1 MRPPAISDGKVI
13 PEEFMAAVMQV
24 LLGEKNYSADSDYS
38 APYLKPVV
46 ARIYPLF
53 ILLYAIPTAL
63 GLTLNV
69 MIIVYI
75 SKYKLYRDVTHA
87 FLVNLAVCHC
97 VQCAFVLPIT
107 LMVMIIQNW
116 VFGQFMCFFLPLL
129 QDIPLHVA
137 MLSHLLI
144 AWDRKRWLTDP
155 LKVRLPAFVC
165 SCASWLAGLVIAL
178 PYPIYTTYLDIG
190 IYLSNFAGVGICAV
204 NLVDD
209 MQEYMRGLFVIMYCA
224 PMTLLGYLYI
234 RTSRELRPPDG
245 PLSIMMF
252 EARAEARSRQIR
264 LSNAG
269 RGKGA
274 KAGSGGSGRDGTP
287 EQSGAGSASTA
298 SAAVSASANLGGN
311 SRTYD
316 LYDAEADVN
325 REKRTQRHLGAMA
338 SSQVLCVCPLMILR
352 LARMTVAET
361 YENQAH
367 YDITFLMFVWI
378 AFLPT
383 IIVPWMYASW
393 VLSKPTKERLRGYLR
408 LSSRRNTNTRSEQSL
423 DETGSTPTGQNQGKN
438 TSSATPMSVSVGPLK
453 SSNGTAGRPGSPSH
467 RRTASG
473 RSGARASSLQS
484 EVTLNVTHGTATTS
498 MSIGSEPTKS
508 PASSSARTV
517 ETTISRQSSLG
528 RPRRQLPPPLR
539 IEESNFHKTPSVKSG
554 RTLTSSAHNSSVR
567 STASRASRT
576 SSTAP
581 LYPRRYSTHSRQTSQ
596 LSQAED
602 EDDVSSLV
610 GNSSDITSSTYCC
623 TGPDAGPLYT
633 DDPLGASSRRSHSGA
648 LVGTLGVP
656 YRRRS
661 SAQTQASS
669 HMSSTR
675 PLYPSA
681 PDDREESESIAGGGG
696 GASGAGDD
704 DDDDESEI
712 FSSVSQPS
720 ARKRPVGILK
730 ATPSIVSISE
740 SEYSSRKGS
749 FSTLSRDLE
758 IIDQLERERS
768 MDIQEMIQRE
778 KSYEQYLVRQNS
790 KLKFSTNFDDYFEA
804 AAAAV
809 SASLPEPPAPS
820 HQTGSAQ
827 LPTQPSAQLPAPP
840 TNAGTI
846 SPRRARSP
854 MHRRSSQLPAGVPL
868 PAGPLTSERAQAF
881 GPRRSIE
888 LERRFHRTYSTSG
901 STRSSTKSRDRITF
915 QDDV

>member
-1 MRPPAISDGKVI
+1 MRSPALGDGKGI
-13 PEEFMAAVMQV
+13 PEELVSAVMQV
-24 LLGEKNYSADSDYS
+24 LLGEKNYSVNGDYS

-116 VFGQFMCFFLPLL
+116 VFGQFLCFFLPLL

-178 PYPIYTTYLDIG
+178 PYPIYTTYLDLEK
-190 IYLSNFAGVGICAV
+190 YLPGFAGVGICAV

-264 LSNAG
+264 LSKVG
-269 RGKGA
+269 GA
-274 KAGSGGSGRDGTP
+274 SGNPAATGGGTA
-287 EQSGAGSASTA
+287 EQQGGAAGSAT
-298 SAAVSASANLGGN
+298 ANLAGN
-311 SRTYD
+311 ARTYD

-383 IIVPWMYASW
+383 IIVPWIYAAW

-408 LSSRRNTNTRSEQSL
+408 LSSRRNTTTRSEQSL
-423 DETGSTPTGQNQGKN
+423 DEPGSTPPGKN
-438 TSSATPMSVSVGPLK
+438 VPPATPLSSVGVPLKPSATAG
-453 SSNGTAGRPGSPSH
+453 AGRPGSPPSH
-467 RRTASG
+467 RRTGSHG
-473 RSGARASSLQS
+473 RPGAPGSTRTGSLHTDTPLT
-484 EVTLNVTHGTATTS
+484 VTTS
-498 MSIGSEPTKS
+498 MTEPTKS
-508 PASSSARTV
+508 PAGSSSARTV
-517 ETTISRQSSLG
+517 ETTISRQSSIG

-539 IEESNFHKTPSVKSG
+539 IEESNFHQAPSVRSSS
-554 RTLTSSAHNSSVR
+554 RTLASSSATAHNSSVR
-567 STASRASRT
+567 STASRASRA

-581 LYPRRYSTHSRQTSQ
+581 LYPSRRYSTHSRQLSSA

-623 TGPDAGPLYT
+623 TGEGAGGGGGGGGYG
-633 DDPLGASSRRSHSGA
+633 DDPLGARRSLTGPLGA
-648 LVGTLGVP
+648 P

-661 SAQTQASS
+661 SAQTAASS
-669 HMSSTR
+669 HLSAAR
-675 PLYPSA
+675 PLYPPSSA
-681 PDDREESESIAGGGG
+681 DELRDDGMVASAAAPNGGPPVPPDN
-696 GASGAGDD
+696 DD
-704 DDDDESEI
+704 DEDDESEI

-778 KSYEQYLVRQNS
+778 KSYEQYLSRQNS

-804 AAAAV
+804 AAAAAA
-809 SASLPEPPAPS
+809 ASLPEPPIVAPS
-820 HQTGSAQ
+820 HQAGGAQ
-827 LPTQPSAQLPAPP
+827 LPPQPGSTTL
-840 TNAGTI
+840 GGSL
-846 SPRRARSP
+846 SPRRSRSP
-854 MHRRSSQLPAGVPL
+854 MQRRNSQLQPVGVPL
-868 PAGPLTSERAQAF
+868 ALDRGQPF

>member
-1 MRPPAISDGKVI
+1 MRSPALGDGKGI
-13 PEEFMAAVMQV
+13 PEELVSAVMQV
-24 LLGEKNYSADSDYS
+24 LLGEKNYSVNGDYS

-116 VFGQFMCFFLPLL
+116 VFGQFLCFFLPLL

-178 PYPIYTTYLDIG
+178 PYPIYTTYLDLEK
-190 IYLSNFAGVGICAV
+190 YLPGFAGVGICAV

-264 LSNAG
+264 LSKVG
-269 RGKGA
+269 GA
-274 KAGSGGSGRDGTP
+274 SGNPAATGGGTA
-287 EQSGAGSASTA
+287 EQQGGAAGSAT
-298 SAAVSASANLGGN
+298 ANLAGN
-311 SRTYD
+311 ARTYD

-383 IIVPWMYASW
+383 IIVPWIYAAW

-408 LSSRRNTNTRSEQSL
+408 LSSRRNTTTRSEQSL
-423 DETGSTPTGQNQGKN
+423 DEPGSTPPGKN
-438 TSSATPMSVSVGPLK
+438 VPPATPLSSVGVPLK
-453 SSNGTAGRPGSPSH
+453 PSGTAGAGRPGSPPSH
-467 RRTASG
+467 RRTGSHG
-473 RSGARASSLQS
+473 RPGAPGSTRTGSLHTDTPLT
-484 EVTLNVTHGTATTS
+484 VTTS
-498 MSIGSEPTKS
+498 MTEPTKS
-508 PASSSARTV
+508 PAGSSSARTV
-517 ETTISRQSSLG
+517 ETTISRQSSIG

-539 IEESNFHKTPSVKSG
+539 IEESNFHQAPSVRSSS
-554 RTLTSSAHNSSVR
+554 RTLASSSATAHNSSVR
-567 STASRASRT
+567 S
-576 SSTAP
+576 
-581 LYPRRYSTHSRQTSQ
+581 
-596 LSQAED
+596 
-602 EDDVSSLV
+602 
-610 GNSSDITSSTYCC
+610 
-623 TGPDAGPLYT
+623 
-633 DDPLGASSRRSHSGA
+633 
-648 LVGTLGVP
+648 
-656 YRRRS
+656 
-661 SAQTQASS
+661 AQTAASS
-669 HMSSTR
+669 HLSAAR
-675 PLYPSA
+675 PLYPPSSA
-681 PDDREESESIAGGGG
+681 DELRDDGMVASAAAPNGGPPVPPDN
-696 GASGAGDD
+696 DD
-704 DDDDESEI
+704 DEDDESEI

-778 KSYEQYLVRQNS
+778 KSYEQYLSRQNS

-804 AAAAV
+804 AAAAAAA
-809 SASLPEPPAPS
+809 ASLPEPPIVAPS
-820 HQTGSAQ
+820 HQAGGAQ
-827 LPTQPSAQLPAPP
+827 LPPQPGSTTL
-840 TNAGTI
+840 GGSL
-846 SPRRARSP
+846 SPRRSRSP
-854 MHRRSSQLPAGVPL
+854 MQRRNSQLQPVGVPL
-868 PAGPLTSERAQAF
+868 ALDRGQPF

>member
-1 MRPPAISDGKVI
+1 MRSPQLEDAKGI
-13 PEEFMAAVMQV
+13 PEEFAEAVMQV
-24 LLGEKNYSADSDYS
+24 LLGLKNYSATEDYS

-75 SKYKLYRDVTHA
+75 SKYKLFRDVTHA
-87 FLVNLAVCHC
+87 FIVNLAVCHC

-107 LMVMIIQNW
+107 LMVMLIHNW
-116 VFGQFMCFFLPLL
+116 VFGQFLCFFLPLL

-178 PYPIYTTYLDIG
+178 PYPIYTTFLDLEPYLPG
-190 IYLSNFAGVGICAV
+190 FAGVGICAV

-224 PMTLLGYLYI
+224 PMSLLGYLYI

-264 LSNAG
+264 LSTGCQAG
-269 RGKGA
+269 GGA
-274 KAGSGGSGRDGTP
+274 SSIGGSTNP
-287 EQSGAGSASTA
+287 ASTTSAAA
-298 SAAVSASANLGGN
+298 SATLGGS

-383 IIVPWMYASW
+383 IIVPWIYASW

-408 LSSRRNTNTRSEQSL
+408 LSSRRNTGTRSEQSL
-423 DETGSTPTGQNQGKN
+423 DDPGSTPPGQASKKALPL
-438 TSSATPMSVSVGPLK
+438 ATPMPSIGPAAGAI
-453 SSNGTAGRPGSPSH
+453 STADTTGSSH
-467 RRTASG
+467 RRSTSG
-473 RSGARASSLQS
+473 RSGRGPILSADRLHLQAD
-484 EVTLNVTHGTATTS
+484 TTATTS
-498 MSIGSEPTKS
+498 MMHDDSKS
-508 PASSSARTV
+508 PASNSARTV
-517 ETTISRQSSLG
+517 ETTISRQSSMAG

-539 IEESNFHKTPSVKSG
+539 IEESNFHRTPSVQSG
-554 RTLTSSAHNSSVR
+554 RTPSSGVNAAAHNSSIR
-567 STASRASRT
+567 STASRV

-581 LYPRRYSTHSRQTSQ
+581 LYRRYSRSQ
-596 LSQAED
+596 PQPPSMPDDDAG
-602 EDDVSSLV
+602 DDVSSLV
-610 GNSSDITSSTYCC
+610 GNSSDVTSSTYCVL
-623 TGPDAGPLYT
+623 PESAAHYVN
-633 DDPLGASSRRSHSGA
+633 DPLSVAPAHRHLSGSSA
-648 LVGTLGVP
+648 T

-661 SAQTQASS
+661 SAQTQASHLSAQS
-669 HMSSTR
+669 HATSASSASR
-675 PLYPSA
+675 GRRGSA
-681 PDDREESESIAGGGG
+681 GTEDREATDELLA
-696 GASGAGDD
+696 DD
-704 DDDDESEI
+704 DVSEI

-720 ARKRPVGILK
+720 ARKPVGILK
-730 ATPSIVSISE
+730 ATPSIASISE

-790 KLKFSTNFDDYFEA
+790 KLKFSTNFDEYFESAAVREA
-804 AAAAV
+804 AAAA
-809 SASLPEPPAPS
+809 SGGAGDGSPQPS
-820 HQTGSAQ
+820 HQGGSAQ
-827 LPTQPSAQLPAPP
+827 LPLQPMQAAGTVAQLPTPASR
-840 TNAGTI
+840 GGSL
-846 SPRRARSP
+846 SPHSRARSP
-854 MHRRSSQLPAGVPL
+854 MHRRSSQLSGPPASAGYAGEMGV
-868 PAGPLTSERAQAF
+868 GERQQAAF

-901 STRSSTKSRDRITF
+901 STRSGSTRSRDRITF
-915 QDDV
+915 QDQV

>member
-1 MRPPAISDGKVI
+1 MRTPTLGDGKGI
-13 PEEFMAAVMQV
+13 PEEFIEAVMQI
-24 LLGEKNYSADSDYS
+24 LLGEKNYSVHGDYS
-38 APYLKPVV
+38 APSLKPVV
-46 ARIYPLF
+46 AQIYPLF

-97 VQCAFVLPIT
+97 VQSAFVLPIT
-107 LMVMIIQNW
+107 LMVIMIQNW

-178 PYPIYTTYLDIG
+178 PFPIYTTYLDLEIILPG
-190 IYLSNFAGVGICAV
+190 FAGVGVCIV

-209 MQEYMRGLFVIMYCA
+209 IQEYTRGLFVIMYCA

-264 LSNAG
+264 LSKAG
-269 RGKGA
+269 RGKGTGA
-274 KAGSGGSGRDGTP
+274 
-287 EQSGAGSASTA
+287 AGSATA
-298 SAAVSASANLGGN
+298 AAGDGAAEHEGTPGAATGSAVSASANLGGN

-338 SSQVLCVCPLMILR
+338 ASQVLCVCPLMILR
-352 LARMTVAET
+352 LARMSVAET

-423 DETGSTPTGQNQGKN
+423 DETGGAPVGKSQGKN
-438 TSSATPMSVSVGPLK
+438 TPSATPMSAVGPLK
-453 SSNGTAGRPGSPSH
+453 SSAAPTGRPGSPPH

-473 RSGARASSLQS
+473 RSGARTSSLQS
-484 EVTLNVTHGTATTS
+484 EVTLTASNGTATTS
-498 MSIGSEPTKS
+498 MSIDSDSTRS
-508 PASSSARTV
+508 PACSSVRTA
-517 ETTISRQSSLG
+517 ETTVSRQSSIG

-539 IEESNFHKTPSVKSG
+539 IEESNFHKTPSVKSN
-554 RTLTSSAHNSSVR
+554 RTLTSNAHNSSIR
-567 STASRASRT
+567 STASRVSRT

-610 GNSSDITSSTYCC
+610 GNSSDITSSTYCDR
-623 TGPDAGPLYT
+623 GPDAGPLYT
-633 DDPLGASSRRSHSGA
+633 DDPLGVSARRSTT
-648 LVGTLGVP
+648 GTLAPP

-661 SAQTQASS
+661 SAQTHASS
-669 HMSSTR
+669 HLSTTR
-675 PLYPSA
+675 PLYPST
-681 PDDREESESIAGGGG
+681 PDERDGGPPAAVGGTSG
-696 GASGAGDD
+696 GAE

-778 KSYEQYLVRQNS
+778 KTYEQYLVRQNS

-809 SASLPEPPAPS
+809 SATLPEPPVPS
-820 HQTGSAQ
+820 HQSGSAQ
-827 LPTQPSAQLPAPP
+827 LPLQPTAQLPAPP
-840 TNAGTI
+840 PAGGSL

-854 MHRRSSQLPAGVPL
+854 MHRRGSQLPTAGTL
-868 PAGPLTSERAQAF
+868 PVVSLASERAQVF

>member
-1 MRPPAISDGKVI
+1 MTV
-13 PEEFMAAVMQV
+13 
-24 LLGEKNYSADSDYS
+24 GE
-38 APYLKPVV
+38 
-46 ARIYPLF
+46 
-53 ILLYAIPTAL
+53 
-63 GLTLNV
+63 
-69 MIIVYI
+69 
-75 SKYKLYRDVTHA
+75 
-87 FLVNLAVCHC
+87 
-97 VQCAFVLPIT
+97 
-107 LMVMIIQNW
+107 
-116 VFGQFMCFFLPLL
+116 
-129 QDIPLHVA
+129 
-137 MLSHLLI
+137 
-144 AWDRKRWLTDP
+144 
-155 LKVRLPAFVC
+155 
-165 SCASWLAGLVIAL
+165 
-178 PYPIYTTYLDIG
+178 
-190 IYLSNFAGVGICAV
+190 
-204 NLVDD
+204 
-209 MQEYMRGLFVIMYCA
+209 
-224 PMTLLGYLYI
+224 
-234 RTSRELRPPDG
+234 
-245 PLSIMMF
+245 
-252 EARAEARSRQIR
+252 
-264 LSNAG
+264 
-269 RGKGA
+269 
-274 KAGSGGSGRDGTP
+274 
-287 EQSGAGSASTA
+287 
-298 SAAVSASANLGGN
+298 
-311 SRTYD
+311 TYD
-316 LYDAEADVN
+316 
-325 REKRTQRHLGAMA
+325 
-338 SSQVLCVCPLMILR
+338 
-352 LARMTVAET
+352 
-361 YENQAH
+361 NQAH

-423 DETGSTPTGQNQGKN
+423 DDTGSTPTGQNQGKN
-438 TSSATPMSVSVGPLK
+438 APSATPMSVSVGPLK
-453 SSNGTAGRPGSPSH
+453 SSTGTTGRPGSPPH

-473 RSGARASSLQS
+473 RSGVRASSLQS
-484 EVTLNVTHGTATTS
+484 EATLTVTNGTATTS
-498 MSIGSEPTKS
+498 MSSEPTKS
-508 PASSSARTV
+508 PASNSVRTV
-517 ETTISRQSSLG
+517 ETTISRQSSMG

-554 RTLTSSAHNSSVR
+554 RTLTSSAHNSSIR

-610 GNSSDITSSTYCC
+610 GNSSDITSSTYCF
-623 TGPDAGPLYT
+623 TGPDVGPLYT
-633 DDPLGASSRRSHSGA
+633 DDPLGAGTRRSHNGNLA
-648 LVGTLGVP
+648 GTLTAP

-681 PDDREESESIAGGGG
+681 PDDRDEGESIAGGVG
-696 GASGAGDD
+696 GASAGGGD

-778 KSYEQYLVRQNS
+778 KTYEQYLVRQNS
-790 KLKFSTNFDDYFEA
+790 KLKFSTNFDDYFDA

-820 HQTGSAQ
+820 HQTGGAQ
-827 LPTQPSAQLPAPP
+827 LPQQPSAQLPAPP
-840 TNAGTI
+840 PNAGSI

-854 MHRRSSQLPAGVPL
+854 MHRRSSQLPGGVSLPL
-868 PAGPLTSERAQAF
+868 SNDRTQAF

-888 LERRFHRTYSTSG
+888 LERRFHRTYSTTG
-901 STRSSTKSRDRITF
+901 SSRSSTKSRDRITF

>member
-1 MRPPAISDGKVI
+1 MRSPALADGKVI
-13 PEEFMAAVMQV
+13 PDEFLSAMMQV
-24 LLGEKNYSADSDYS
+24 LGVKNYSANGDYS
-38 APYLKPVV
+38 GPYLKPVV

-53 ILLYAIPTAL
+53 ILLYAIPAAL

-69 MIIVYI
+69 LIIVYI
-75 SKYKLYRDVTHA
+75 TKYKLYRDVTHA

-107 LMVMIIQNW
+107 LMVMLIHNW
-116 VFGQFMCFFLPLL
+116 VFGQFLCFFLPLL

-178 PYPIYTTYLDIG
+178 PYPIYTTYLDLEY
-190 IYLSNFAGVGICAV
+190 YLPNFAGVGICAV

-264 LSNAG
+264 LSTGG
-269 RGKGA
+269 RGAATSEGT
-274 KAGSGGSGRDGTP
+274 RDGNG
-287 EQSGAGSASTA
+287 EQGAGTASTT
-298 SAAVSASANLGGN
+298 SATAAAQANQAGN
-311 SRTYD
+311 ARTYD

-408 LSSRRNTNTRSEQSL
+408 LSSRRNTNVRSEQSL
-423 DETGSTPTGQNQGKN
+423 DESGEVMSGSHRKKPL
-438 TSSATPMSVSVGPLK
+438 TSSATPLATVIPLK
-453 SSNGTAGRPGSPSH
+453 PSALASPH

-473 RSGARASSLQS
+473 RSSHRLSDAANSGS
-484 EVTLNVTHGTATTS
+484 GTATTS
-498 MSIGSEPTKS
+498 MSEPTKS
-508 PASSSARTV
+508 PAGNSARTV
-517 ETTISRQSSLG
+517 ETTISRQSSVG

-539 IEESNFHKTPSVKSG
+539 IEDSNFHKTPSVKSS
-554 RTLTSSAHNSSVR
+554 RTLASSAHNSSIR
-567 STASRASRT
+567 STTSRT
-576 SSTAP
+576 SSAAP
-581 LYPRRYSTHSRQTSQ
+581 LYARRYSAHSRRPSYASQ
-596 LSQAED
+596 PARGED
-602 EDDVSSLV
+602 EDDVGSLV
-610 GNSSDITSSTYCC
+610 GNSSDITSSTYCG
-623 TGPDAGPLYT
+623 TATEGSYQ
-633 DDPLGASSRRSHSGA
+633 DDPLGATTRRPHGGPLPGP
-648 LVGTLGVP
+648 LVVP
-656 YRRRS
+656 FRRRGS
-661 SAQTQASS
+661 TLTQPTT
-669 HMSSTR
+669 HPTG
-675 PLYPSA
+675 P
-681 PDDREESESIAGGGG
+681 EV
-696 GASGAGDD
+696 DD
-704 DDDDESEI
+704 DEESEI

-730 ATPSIVSISE
+730 ATPSILSISE

-790 KLKFSTNFDDYFEA
+790 KHKFSTNFDEYFEA
-804 AAAAV
+804 AAAA
-809 SASLPEPPAPS
+809 ASLADPGPPS
-820 HQTGSAQ
+820 HLGGGAQ
-827 LPTQPSAQLPAPP
+827 LPPPPPGAGQLPAPSP
-840 TNAGTI
+840 ETGTL
-846 SPRRARSP
+846 SPRRSRSP
-854 MHRRSSQLPAGVPL
+854 MHRRPSQLPAIPITHSPGERPL
-868 PAGPLTSERAQAF
+868 AF

-888 LERRFHRTYSTSG
+888 LDKRFHRTYSTSG
-901 STRSSTKSRDRITF
+901 STRSSTKSRERITF

>member
-1 MRPPAISDGKVI
+1 MRSPSLGDGKGI
-13 PEEFMAAVMQV
+13 PEELVSAVMQV
-24 LLGEKNYSADSDYS
+24 LLGEKNYSVNGDYS

-116 VFGQFMCFFLPLL
+116 VFGQFLCFFLPLL

-178 PYPIYTTYLDIG
+178 PYPIYTTYLDLE
-190 IYLSNFAGVGICAV
+190 IYLPGFAGVGICAV

-269 RGKGA
+269 RGKSGPGGTGA
-274 KAGSGGSGRDGTP
+274 GGREGTP
-287 EQSGAGSASTA
+287 EQTGAGGSSASTA
-298 SAAVSASANLGGN
+298 SAAVTASASLGGN

-408 LSSRRNTNTRSEQSL
+408 LSSRRNTNTRSEHSL
-423 DETGSTPTGQNQGKN
+423 DETGSTPTGQTLGKN
-438 TSSATPMSVSVGPLK
+438 APTATPMSVSVGPLK
-453 SSNGTAGRPGSPSH
+453 SSGASSGRPGSPPH

-484 EVTLNVTHGTATTS
+484 EATLTVTNGTATTS

-508 PASSSARTV
+508 PASNSARTV
-517 ETTISRQSSLG
+517 ETTISRQSSMG

-539 IEESNFHKTPSVKSG
+539 IEESNFHKTPSVKSN

-623 TGPDAGPLYT
+623 TGPDAGPLYA
-633 DDPLGASSRRSHSGA
+633 DDPLGAGVRRAHNGA
-648 LVGTLGVP
+648 HVGTLGAP

-675 PLYPSA
+675 PLYPPA
-681 PDDREESESIAGGGG
+681 PDDRGESESIAGGGG
-696 GASGAGDD
+696 GESGAG

-778 KSYEQYLVRQNS
+778 KTYEQYLVRQNS

-820 HQTGSAQ
+820 HQTGGAQ
-827 LPTQPSAQLPAPP
+827 LPAQPSAQLPAPP
-840 TNAGTI
+840 ATAGSI

-854 MHRRSSQLPAGVPL
+854 MHRRSSQLPGGVPL
-868 PAGPLTSERAQAF
+868 PVGPLTGERTQAF